1 MNVSLPEAQEQFVR
15 SQVNTGRYRTA
26 SEVVRD
32 GLRMLEEAEHRRLVE
47 KWIYEDLSDEELAL
61 LPETLKRR
69 TRAYFQ
75 GLVDEAK
82 KDVEAGRVVD
92 GPSALARM
100 REELRARP
108 E

>member
-15 SQVNTGRYRTA
+15 AQVSSGRYRTA

-32 GLRMLEEAEHRRLVE
+32 GLRMLEEAEHRRLIE

-61 LPETLKRR
+61 VPSELKQR

-75 GLVDEAK
+75 ALVQEAME
-82 KDVEAGRVVD
+82 DIDAGRVVD
-92 GPSALARM
+92 GPSALARL
-100 REELRARP
+100 REKLLARP
-108 E
+108 G